1 MTRTAVTFTPEP
13 YAETSLSPVASRFAT
28 NAVRRSTNHASA
40 TEPIVSNA
48 PGIQPIDCAS
58 GSDQLGVADTG
69 DLEIVIDR
77 PTRTKSTPV
86 EATTGCSR
94 TTATSTP
101 VTAPMPAAVAEE
113 DAGWLR
119 YQSPRPAG
127 RSTAMKRQLM
137 KVASGP
143 TDTSMPPE
151 RIDGVD
157 ANPTSTNGRERG
169 QSGRQSLGRQEV
181 GTDQQVDDE
190 QRDRQHAGER
200 PGVTSQEVEESVHA
214 ALSVLLTEV
223 GGDDGAV
230 VSRSRGI
237 SAKTS

>member
-13 YAETSLSPVASRFAT
+13 YADTSLSPVASRFAT
-28 NAVRRSTNHASA
+28 NAERRSTNHASA

-69 DLEIVIDR
+69 DLEIVIDK
-77 PTRTKSTPV
+77 PTRTNSTPV
-86 EATTGCSR
+86 EATTGCRR

-101 VTAPMPAAVAEE
+101 VTAPMAAAVPRRMGMA
-113 DAGWLR
+113 A

-127 RSTAMKRQLM
+127 SRTAMNRQLM

-157 ANPTSTNGRERG
+157 ANPTSTKGASVAR
-169 QSGRQSLGRQEV
+169 V
-181 GTDQQVDDE
+181 
-190 QRDRQHAGER
+190 AG
-200 PGVTSQEVEESVHA
+200 
-214 ALSVLLTEV
+214 
-223 GGDDGAV
+223 
-230 VSRSRGI
+230 SRSGDRKLGLTNRFTMS
-237 SAKTS
+237 SAIASTRANAHEWRRRRSRNLFTRHSPRFDRSRP